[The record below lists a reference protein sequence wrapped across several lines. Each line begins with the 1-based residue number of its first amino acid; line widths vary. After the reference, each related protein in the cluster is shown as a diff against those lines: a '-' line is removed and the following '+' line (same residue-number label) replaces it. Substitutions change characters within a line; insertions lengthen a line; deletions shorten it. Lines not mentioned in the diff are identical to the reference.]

1 MDKIFIKLSKRI
13 PMLNIFKKVILLF
26 TVLLLIPTTAYAH
39 IEGFIELAGSAIY
52 MFLFGVIAGENFS
65 ALHLSKKR
73 GLFVFFFLS
82 IIVYSSFFVAIQDY
96 ESTPLYILFFKYLI
110 QGLIY
115 GIVFFSLG
123 WYIAYRHRD

>member
-1 MDKIFIKLSKRI
+1 MI
-13 PMLNIFKKVILLF
+13 MLNTLKKAFFLIVILLL
-26 TVLLLIPTTAYAH
+26 TPTSAHAH

-52 MFLFGVIAGENFS
+52 MFLFGVIAGESFS

-96 ESTPLYILFFKYLI
+96 ESKPLYILFFKYLI
-110 QGLIY
+110 QGLFY

-123 WYIAYRHRD
+123 WYISYRHRD

>member
-1 MDKIFIKLSKRI
+1 MI
-13 PMLNIFKKVILLF
+13 MLNTLKKAFFLIVILLL
-26 TVLLLIPTTAYAH
+26 TPTSAHAH

-52 MFLFGVIAGENFS
+52 MFLFGVIAGESIS

-96 ESTPLYILFFKYLI
+96 ESKPLYILFFKYLI
-110 QGLIY
+110 QGLFY

-123 WYIAYRHRD
+123 WYISYRHRD